1 MLSLWIDCVALVSV
15 GSQFR
20 STIRKN
26 APTAVE
32 RFRELRVQALKLG
45 YLGFVVLLRHSSEPL
60 FCGKTLFGPAWF
72 TSFRLRLRGARQ
84 IFALPSSL
92 RDSRL
97 RRSSFT
103 ACSPH
108 SKTPFTMAPAAC
120 SQSRTEHGGSM
131 GLVIDVEAEAR
142 PQRASALHWGRLL
155 WWSGLLR
162 PPFASNPPQPPPP
175 FATKCWRP
183 SGLS

>member
-1 MLSLWIDCVALVSV
+1 MSRSFPLAASFDRQSARMRRQRSSVSESCAFRRSSSAISALSSFFA
-15 GSQFR
+15 
-20 STIRKN
+20 
-26 APTAVE
+26 TA
-32 RFRELRVQALKLG
+32 QT
-45 YLGFVVLLRHSSEPL
+45 L
-60 FCGKTLFGPAWF
+60 FCGKTLSGPAWF